1 MTRGLTIA
9 LALLVV
15 AAIVVTIVAVVSS
28 KRTKPTPSDTTGT
41 TPGQTT
47 GTTAPEQTT
56 KPGDEPIVADDV
68 TIISP
73 VTNGNISKEW
83 SAEIPV
89 YSDTM
94 EDYRVH
100 LGVDIEA
107 DAGTPVYA
115 AADGIIESVTLD
127 PMMGQTIVISHNG
140 GYKSV
145 YQNLQTVIPEGIAA
159 RSEILR
165 SWKFPSRLTSIL
177 KSTRTTNARIR
188 SRTSRSLRSTT
199 KRITRT
205 NRIARSKKGR
215 RRPSFFAAYCHD
227 KLYGSIYIWQKG

>member
-1 MTRGLTIA
+1 MNQNQKKKQMTRGLTIA

-68 TIISP
+68 TFISP

-145 YQNLQTVIPEGIAA
+145 YQNLQTVIPEGIAEGVTVKA
-159 RSEILR
+159 GDEIGAIGDTALVEI
-165 SWKFPSRLTSIL
+165 SQSPHLHFEIYNDDECEDPLTYVTVAPIDDE
-177 KSTRTTNARIR
+177 T
-188 SRTSRSLRSTT
+188 
-199 KRITRT
+199 
-205 NRIARSKKGR
+205 
-215 RRPSFFAAYCHD
+215 YYED
-227 KLYGSIYIWQKG
+227 

>member
-15 AAIVVTIVAVVSS
+15 VAIVVTVVAVVSS
-28 KRTKPTPSDTTGT
+28 RRTKPEATGT
-41 TPGQTT
+41 SGQTTPNQTT
-47 GTTAPEQTT
+47 GTTGPQDTT
-56 KPGDEPIVADDV
+56 DPGDTPIVADDV
-68 TIISP
+68 TFISP

-83 SAEIPV
+83 SADIPV

-115 AADGIIESVTLD
+115 AADGTIESVTLD
-127 PMMGQTIVISHNG
+127 PMMGQTIVISHAG

-145 YQNLQTVIPEGIAA
+145 YQNLQTTIPEEIAEGVTVKA
-159 RSEILR
+159 GDEIGAIGDTALVEISQSPHLHFEIYR
-165 SWKFPSRLTSIL
+165 DDECEDPLTH
-177 KSTRTTNARIR
+177 
-188 SRTSRSLRSTT
+188 
-199 KRITRT
+199 ITVT
-205 NRIARSKKGR
+205 PIDDET
-215 RRPSFFAAYCHD
+215 YYED
-227 KLYGSIYIWQKG
+227 

>member
-15 AAIVVTIVAVVSS
+15 VAIVVTVVAVVSS
-28 KRTKPTPSDTTGT
+28 RRTKPESTGT
-41 TPGQTT
+41 SGQTAPDQTT
-47 GTTAPEQTT
+47 GTTGPQDTT
-56 KPGDEPIVADDV
+56 DPGDTPIVADDV
-68 TIISP
+68 TFISP

-83 SAEIPV
+83 SADIPV

-115 AADGIIESVTLD
+115 AADGTIESVTLD
-127 PMMGQTIVISHNG
+127 PMMGQTIVISHAG

-145 YQNLQTVIPEGIAA
+145 YQNLQTTIPEEIAEGVTVKA
-159 RSEILR
+159 GDEIGAIGDTALVEISQSPHLHFEIYR
-165 SWKFPSRLTSIL
+165 DDECEDPLTH
-177 KSTRTTNARIR
+177 
-188 SRTSRSLRSTT
+188 
-199 KRITRT
+199 ITVT
-205 NRIARSKKGR
+205 PIDDET
-215 RRPSFFAAYCHD
+215 YYED
-227 KLYGSIYIWQKG
+227 

>member
-1 MTRGLTIA
+1 MNQNQKKKQMTRGLTIA

-15 AAIVVTIVAVVSS
+15 AAIVVTIIAVTSS
-28 KRTKPTPSDTTGT
+28 KRTKPNPSDTTGT
-41 TPGQTT
+41 TPEQTT
-47 GTTAPEQTT
+47 GTTGPEQTT

-68 TIISP
+68 TFISP

-83 SAEIPV
+83 SADIPV

-115 AADGIIESVTLD
+115 AADGTIESVKVD
-127 PMMGQTIVISHNG
+127 PMMGQTIVISHAG

-145 YQNLQTVIPEGIAA
+145 YQNMQTSIPEGIAEGVTVKA
-159 RSEILR
+159 GDQIGAIGDTALVEISQSPHLHFEIY
-165 SWKFPSRLTSIL
+165 KDDECEDPLTH
-177 KSTRTTNARIR
+177 
-188 SRTSRSLRSTT
+188 
-199 KRITRT
+199 ITVT
-205 NRIARSKKGR
+205 PIDDET
-215 RRPSFFAAYCHD
+215 YYED
-227 KLYGSIYIWQKG
+227 

>member
-1 MTRGLTIA
+1 MNQNQKKKQMTRGLTIA

-28 KRTKPTPSDTTGT
+28 KRTKPNPSDTTGT

-56 KPGDEPIVADDV
+56 KPSDEPIVADDV
-68 TIISP
+68 TFISP

-145 YQNLQTVIPEGIAA
+145 YQNLQTVIPEGIAEGVTVKA
-159 RSEILR
+159 GDEIGAIGDTALVEI
-165 SWKFPSRLTSIL
+165 SQSPHLHFEIYKDDKCEDPLTYVTVTPIDDE
-177 KSTRTTNARIR
+177 T
-188 SRTSRSLRSTT
+188 
-199 KRITRT
+199 
-205 NRIARSKKGR
+205 
-215 RRPSFFAAYCHD
+215 YYED
-227 KLYGSIYIWQKG
+227 